1 MQELRILSGY
11 HRGATLPLD
20 EGATLAI
27 GAEEDA
33 DVVLADPGIA
43 GRHARLSCDVG
54 AWMLE
59 PADGEVR
66 GQDNNIA
73 RDRVLLADG
82 AFARVGAI
90 WLAICDSDA
99 PWQDPPAEPV
109 DGPSQEADRNATG
122 PDEEPAEGGAATNM
136 QAQPAESAATEVA
149 PPVRPS
155 RGLRVVLIPVTA
167 MAVLSAAAAY
177 ALTGH
182 PAADGETAVREAAEA
197 GRLVAMPRRLP
208 PDELQAA
215 LRKRLA
221 EIDLLSRLAIDLRD
235 QEWTIR
241 GALSD
246 DDAERLQRAL
256 RAFSDRY
263 VVDFPVH
270 VKIGSAE
277 AMLPFRIVQVIA
289 GDDPSIVIDDG
300 RRLYVGDEYR
310 GVRLAAMAGNQLKFT
325 GKQTLNVAW

>member
-66 GQDNNIA
+66 GQDSNIA

-90 WLAICDSDA
+90 WLAVCDSDA
-99 PWQDPPAEPV
+99 PWQDPRRARRWAVAGGRSECDWPGRGA
-109 DGPSQEADRNATG
+109 GG
-122 PDEEPAEGGAATNM
+122 GGAATNM

-182 PAADGETAVREAAEA
+182 PAADGETAMREAAEA

-246 DDAERLQRAL
+246 DDAERLQRAARVL
-256 RAFSDRY
+256 RQICGRFSGSCEDRERRGHAAFPDCPGDRRRRSQHRHRRRPAF
-263 VVDFPVH
+263 V
-270 VKIGSAE
+270 
-277 AMLPFRIVQVIA
+277 R
-289 GDDPSIVIDDG
+289 G
-300 RRLYVGDEYR
+300 R
-310 GVRLAAMAGNQLKFT
+310 
-325 GKQTLNVAW
+325 